1 MNLKVAIKLV
11 ALLSAL
17 TATIVA
23 IFWLN
28 QGHMDSFWTSLG
40 VDRRGTRLNWC
51 VERVDSLYLYESQE
65 KLIEEDGQWLW
76 QKGDQSQELDYLRVE
91 KWFAK
96 YCQIPIDEKLDASK
110 NRSPFKPFLEA
121 RFIDGSRKTLS
132 VAGSTSFRIDSHL
145 FRSETLRKGIK
156 ELLAFG
162 KKIE

>member
-1 MNLKVAIKLV
+1 M

-23 IFWLN
+23 IFWLK
-28 QGHMDSFWTSLG
+28 QGHMDAFWTSLG
-40 VDRRGTRLNWC
+40 VDRSGTRLNWC
-51 VERVDSLYLYESQE
+51 VERVDSIYFYETQE
-65 KLIEEDGQWLW
+65 KLFEEEGRWLW
-76 QKGDQSQELDYLRVE
+76 KMKAGTQELDYLRVE

-96 YCQIPIDEKLDASK
+96 YCQISIDEKLQTSE
-110 NRSPFKPFLEA
+110 NPVRFTPVFEA
-121 RFIDGSRKTLS
+121 QFIDGSRKTLS
-132 VAGSTSFRIDSHL
+132 QTNSDLFKIDSHQ